1 MGGAQKEK
9 PPASRSEIK
18 PDGGASLTQTAQAQ
32 GLVVLD
38 ESLLS
43 IVREIGGPDAV
54 TVTKILV
61 SGEEFTDEKIAEIT
75 GLRINIVRKALYTFF
90 DNQLVS
96 YRRIRDKD
104 TGWYIY
110 YWKLNFSNIE
120 VLIRVRKQ
128 KVLEK
133 LKMRLNYEKG
143 RVFFYCASNGCVR
156 IPFEEAVELSF
167 KCPRCGSSL
176 ENEDNSGIVS
186 ALEERITLIEQE
198 LTHDT

>member
-1 MGGAQKEK
+1 MGGVQKEK
-9 PPASRSEIK
+9 PPNHSPIQ
-18 PDGGASLTQTAQAQ
+18 PDGGAPLTQTAQEQ

-61 SGEEFTDEKIAEIT
+61 SGEEITDEKIAEIT
-75 GLRINIVRKALYTFF
+75 GLRIQIVRKALYTFF

-96 YRRIRDKD
+96 YRRLRDKD

-110 YWKLNFSNIE
+110 YWKLNFSNIQ

-186 ALEERITLIEQE
+186 ALEERISLIESE
-198 LTHDT
+198 LKQDI